1 MIQISNIITLEEQ
14 LYNMELNGA
23 QLKNIILDIRNV
35 KRKAEMGHE
44 NRYQIKQKQTGI
56 KKEKKWYQWWK

>member
-1 MIQISNIITLEEQ
+1 
-14 LYNMELNGA
+14 
-23 QLKNIILDIRNV
+23 LDIRNG
-35 KRKAEMGHE
+35 KRQADMGHE